1 MIVQPN
7 KAIVGANAF
16 AHEAGIHQ
24 VPSACCLPTTAP
36 TVSSAQSPLFKVAL
50 ALVFS
55 PALLCCIL
63 LTYLPAGLPA
73 CLLAYLYVHHTQDG
87 VLKNPLTY
95 EIMTPESV
103 GLKNTNLVLGKHSGR
118 AAFQDRMNELGFDL
132 YAAHHD

>member
-1 MIVQPN
+1 
-7 KAIVGANAF
+7 
-16 AHEAGIHQ
+16 
-24 VPSACCLPTTAP
+24 
-36 TVSSAQSPLFKVAL
+36 
-50 ALVFS
+50 
-55 PALLCCIL
+55 
-63 LTYLPAGLPA
+63 
-73 CLLAYLYVHHTQDG
+73 VHHTQDG